1 MARRPVFTQA
11 AIARAV
17 KGAQSAGLKVSR
29 VEIEDGRI
37 VVYSSDDAR
46 PEPSSKLDDWRAR
59 AEARR
64 LGGRP

>member
-37 VVYSSDDAR
+37 VVHSDESAR
-46 PEPSSKLDDWRAR
+46 AEPTSKLDAWRASR
-59 AEARR
+59 DAR
-64 LGGRP
+64 